1 MAIKREIFVFGA
13 VGLLS
18 TFVHFAVLFLLVES
32 RTIPPV
38 SANFF
43 AFLASLLASFGLN
56 HRYTFRSQ
64 LHWKRTLPKY
74 TVTVL
79 LGLFLNQ
86 SIMWITVDKLHLSYL
101 YGFLF
106 VTAVVPLSN
115 FILHKSW
122 TFSIKE

>member
-1 MAIKREIFVFGA
+1 MAVKREILVFGA

-18 TFVHFAVLFLLVES
+18 TFVHFGTLFLLVES
-32 RTIPPV
+32 LAVPPV

-86 SIMWITVDKLHLSYL
+86 SIMWIAVEQLHISYL
-101 YGFLF
+101 YGFVF
-106 VTAVVPLSN
+106 VTLVVPLSN
-115 FILHKSW
+115 FILHKFW
-122 TFSIKE
+122 TFSK